1 MFQYIISFIPGRIK
15 GARPIRPIMPSLQD
29 PLFVRYLVLIYL
41 TLRCRGAIRHN
52 EKRLAELI
60 ATFFEI
66 RTASESEPELVHE
79 LENLEAGLLD
89 IVRHI
94 EKDGKNLKLLNANLA
109 AIEETVPPP
118 SSAPCNAESQS
129 SVRSNTGQSRRMVLD
144 SCTQDGMLRTLI
156 EDGGFAGVMAPTK
169 THTSVSASA
178 SAAEDEDEDEDDD
191 DMYGSYSEDE

>member
-1 MFQYIISFIPGRIK
+1 MFQYIISFIPGELK
-15 GARPIRPIMPSLQD
+15 VQRPIRPIMPSLED

-129 SVRSNTGQSRRMVLD
+129 SVRSNTGQSRRRVLD
-144 SCTQDGMLRTLI
+144 SCTQDGMLGTLI
-156 EDGGFAGVMAPTK
+156 EDGGFAGVMAPTAGVMAPTK
-169 THTSVSASA
+169 THTSVSAA
-178 SAAEDEDEDEDDD
+178 EDEDDD